1 MDNAVFNKNVS
12 MLQERFQKQFIPIDE
27 AADYVGPDKRT
38 LAARKDFPLVSMGN
52 RKGVFLVRFAEWL
65 TNAGVTS

>member
-12 MLQERFQKQFIPIDE
+12 MLQERFQKQFIPIEE

-38 LAARKDFPLVSMGN
+38 LAAMKDFPLVSVGN
-52 RKGVFLVRFAEWL
+52 RKGVFLARLAEWL
-65 TNAGVTS
+65 TNAGVSP